1 MRLIDA
7 DEFKDYIIDNLEGYK
22 LLTDEYRDFARDII
36 RGFLKDIDAQPTA
49 YDIDKVVKQLSN
61 LDVGTSF
68 CSQCKYA
75 NAKECETIA
84 DEMLKKHELNDRVDL
99 CAMLM
104 KTKAIE
110 IVKVE

>member
-1 MRLIDA
+1 MVWWQN
-7 DEFKDYIIDNLEGYK
+7 II
-22 LLTDEYRDFARDII
+22 
-36 RGFLKDIDAQPTA
+36 
-49 YDIDKVVKQLSN
+49 N

-110 IVKVE
+110 IVKAVQNEKNKIMG